1 MRTKFTRM
9 DVEAAK
15 EDIRNHTLA
24 LIKNDFGRLI
34 YLASTRDYN
43 TGKYYH
49 DGLAFQFSEPTAER
63 ALAACHLEVFER
75 LLESPLEDFVGQLEG
90 YLRSAY
96 PDPSQT
102 VDVWEKLQAYRATIP
117 LHCGSLA
124 AGLFVSHVKVAL
136 TILKAHQP
144 SGHQDL
150 QFASPHS
157 TDGRKITGG
166 KN

>member
-24 LIKNDFGRLI
+24 PIKNDFGRLI

-63 ALAACHLEVFER
+63 ALAACHHEVFEQ
-75 LLESPLEDFVGQLEG
+75 LLECPLEDFVCQLRVTCVPHTPTPVRPRMSG
-90 YLRSAY
+90 RSCKRTGPPY
-96 PDPSQT
+96 PCAVARWRRGCLFPMS
-102 VDVWEKLQAYRATIP
+102 R
-117 LHCGSLA
+117 SL
-124 AGLFVSHVKVAL
+124 
-136 TILKAHQP
+136 
-144 SGHQDL
+144 
-150 QFASPHS
+150 
-157 TDGRKITGG
+157 
-166 KN
+166 

>member
-1 MRTKFTRM
+1 M

-24 LIKNDFGRLI
+24 PIKNDFGRVI

-49 DGLAFQFSEPTAER
+49 DGLAFQFSEPTTEKV
-63 ALAACHLEVFER
+63 LAACHDEVFEQ

-90 YLRSAY
+90 YMRSAC

-102 VDVWEKLQAYRATIP
+102 VDVWTKLQAYRATVP
-117 LHCGSLA
+117 LHCGPLA
-124 AGLFVSHVKVAL
+124 AGLFVSYVKVAL
-136 TILKAHQP
+136 TLLKSHQAFDP
-144 SGHQDL
+144 QGP
-150 QFASPHS
+150 QFASPHRLL
-157 TDGRKITGG
+157 GQ
-166 KN
+166 

>member
-63 ALAACHLEVFER
+63 ALAACHIEVFER

-102 VDVWEKLQAYRATIP
+102 ADVWEKLQAYRATIP
-117 LHCGSLA
+117 LHCGPLA
-124 AGLFVSHVKVAL
+124 VGLFVSHVKVAL
-136 TILKAHQP
+136 TILKSHP
-144 SGHQDL
+144 LVDPRDP
-150 QFASPHS
+150 QFASP
-157 TDGRKITGG
+157 DQLLGQ
-166 KN
+166 

>member
-1 MRTKFTRM
+1 MRAKFTRM

-75 LLESPLEDFVGQLEG
+75 LLESPLEDFVGQLDG

-117 LHCGSLA
+117 LHCGPLA
-124 AGLFVSHVKVAL
+124 VGLFVSHVKIAL
-136 TILKAHQP
+136 TILKSHHP
-144 SGHQDL
+144 VGPQDP
-150 QFASPHS
+150 QFASPHRLV
-157 TDGRKITGG
+157 GQ
-166 KN
+166 

>member
-1 MRTKFTRM
+1 M

-15 EDIRNHTLA
+15 EDIKSHSLA
-24 LIKNDFGRLI
+24 AIRNDFGRLI

-43 TGKYYH
+43 TGRYYH
-49 DGLAFQFSEPTAER
+49 DGLAFQFSEPTAEK
-63 ALAACHLEVFER
+63 ALAACHDEVFKQ
-75 LLESPLEDFVGQLEG
+75 LLESPLEDFVSQLEG

-117 LHCGSLA
+117 LHCGPLA

-136 TILKAHQP
+136 KILKSHQP
-144 SGHQDL
+144 ADPQNP
-150 QFASPHS
+150 QFASPHRLL
-157 TDGRKITGG
+157 GQ
-166 KN
+166 